1 MGMES
6 KYVAMIV
13 IGGLFLFWLLLYIG
27 CFIEVTN
34 DRIHREKAMH
44 IYYSSKGLA
53 KMEYDVAFP
62 ESEASIGR
70 LDDEQVTMDEV
81 INEEKHVAEFNIPIF
96 NVGEFEG
103 SKEIVGKYN
112 PDVDD

>member
-1 MGMES
+1 MEP

-27 CFIEVTN
+27 CFIEMTN
-34 DRIHREKAMH
+34 DRIHREKARH
-44 IYYSSKGLA
+44 IYYSSKNLA

-62 ESEASIGR
+62 EREDVDNHS
-70 LDDEQVTMDEV
+70 LDEQVTMDEV
-81 INEEKHVAEFNIPIF
+81 INEEKHTSEFNMPVF
-96 NVGEFEG
+96 NVSEFEG
-103 SKEIVGKYN
+103 SKEIVGTYN